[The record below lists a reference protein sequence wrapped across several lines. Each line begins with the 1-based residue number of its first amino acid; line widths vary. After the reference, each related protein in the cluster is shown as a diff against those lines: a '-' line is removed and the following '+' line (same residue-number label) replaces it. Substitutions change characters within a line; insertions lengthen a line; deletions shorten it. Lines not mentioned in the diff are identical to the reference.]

1 MAKRSA
7 GLMMYRRRD
16 GILEV
21 LLVHPGGPFWRG
33 KNVGAWGI
41 PKGEVEPDEP
51 LLEAAQ
57 REFTEETA
65 LVPEGPYLAL
75 GWVRLSRGKRVYAWA
90 FQGDCDPTAIVSNT
104 FEAEW
109 PPRSGRTQSF
119 PEVDKAAFFDIESAS
134 RALHAAQVPLL
145 DRLTRSL
152 MR

>member
-1 MAKRSA
+1 
-7 GLMMYRRRD
+7 MMYRCA
-16 GILEV
+16 GGSVEV

-57 REFTEETA
+57 REFAEETA
-65 LVPEGPYLAL
+65 LVAKGPFLAL
-75 GWVRLSRGKRVYAWA
+75 GWVKLSRGKRVHAWA
-90 FQGDCDPTAIVSNT
+90 FEGDCDPEAVVSNT

-109 PPRSGRTQSF
+109 PPRSGRKQTF
-119 PEVDKAAFFDIESAS
+119 PEVDKAAFFDIDAAR
-134 RALHAAQVPLL
+134 RALHPAQVPLL

-152 MR
+152 EC